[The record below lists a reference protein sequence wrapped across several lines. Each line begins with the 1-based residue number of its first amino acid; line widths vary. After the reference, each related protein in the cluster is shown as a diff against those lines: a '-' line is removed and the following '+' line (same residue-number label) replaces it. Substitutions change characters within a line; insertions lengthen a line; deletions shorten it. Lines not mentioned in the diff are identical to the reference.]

1 MLNVLHGRQQWL
13 ADVCIERVL
22 PERRPPRPTTANG
35 DAPKGNENRELENG
49 NDEDGNGNSEIGNSQ
64 IEGVNDAKLKIH
76 GITHGRTGST
86 TLGPMLSVMDD
97 PAIIRTG
104 PLRVLPHMEQHGS
117 NASNPITSQP
127 AAEPYFT
134 AYAGPIAL
142 NPVPS
147 SRPPVERQNARN
159 PTTSAPPAEPYYT
172 PQIGYI
178 TVEPLPPR
186 ETYPARTGLTRV
198 TPAEALPDLW
208 DCK

>member
-35 DAPKGNENRELENG
+35 GAPKGNENRELENG
-49 NDEDGNGNSEIGNSQ
+49 NDEVGNGNSEIENGQ
-64 IEGVNDAKLKIH
+64 IEGVNNAKLKIDRF
-76 GITHGRTGST
+76 THGRMGST
-86 TLGPMLSVMDD
+86 TLGHMPSVMDD

-104 PLRVLPHMEQHGS
+104 PLRVLPHVERHDS

-127 AAEPYFT
+127 PAEPDFT

-142 NPVPS
+142 NSVPS
-147 SRPPVERQNARN
+147 SRTPVERRNARN
-159 PTTSAPPAEPYYT
+159 PTTSAPPEEPYYT
-172 PQIGYI
+172 PQMGYI
-178 TVEPLPPR
+178 TVESLPPM
-186 ETYPARTGLTRV
+186 ETHPARTVLTRV
-198 TPAEALPDLW
+198 TPAEALTDLW